1 MNTEEEFYLGNSSD
15 DSEFFLGNSAEDFY
29 LGNTAATSD
38 EPASDGDED
47 YQELLEIYE
56 LLKIGAKPFKVEF
69 EEYFKDN
76 PEIFKVADT
85 SYFKTLSENE
95 YKAFEK
101 KCDKLVGIA
110 HKNWIDIENQRKLED
125 LEKALN
131 TLKSIFR
138 QPAKTEAYIEEIKR
152 TLKAHLNAALRQKLK
167 DGILEVSEI
176 QELMEIAVSIR
187 LIPDSEAGRISI
199 LNSIKSANERNIF
212 KIESF
217 EETFVRIVSEKN
229 KIERMNTD
237 TVRSNLFKEFKS
249 LSDINNYVLANKTT
263 KTDEELFEDMCQLLT
278 DNNLLISNIELFM
291 LDFLEVEIERKG
303 EFYFRVPLNNDYY
316 YYLKGTAVNKYE
328 LTEDQWRQIT
338 MIRNIRNESDFT
350 VAFIMGYKKESSVV
364 GISKLLQENPETS
377 FSRILAGDLET
388 YFTHIGR
395 KNIANKISKL
405 KEAYKSNQ
413 DELVTGVVN
422 LLNTEIGDTSNEPIS
437 SDNKEKVSLDS
448 LVKKES
454 GIKELVFFVVKHK
467 EDEKLYSE
475 LSSESVSVERIQA
488 LLTAKQKKYSYTKFL
503 LNVLY
508 ELLLEN
514 DISQYKYAF
523 IKIATKIQELL
534 KDKED
539 FATFMKVY
547 VPIVDAAVK
556 NNIISSSDEID
567 GFLEIEKLMNQI
579 FDSEYETQN
588 NKTKKKSMFGLFKKG
603 E

>member
-15 DSEFFLGNSAEDFY
+15 DSEFFLGNSTEDFY
-29 LGNTAATSD
+29 LGNTAVTND

-56 LLKIGAKPFKVEF
+56 LLKIGAKPFKVEC

-328 LTEDQWRQIT
+328 LTEEQWRQIT

-454 GIKELVFFVVKHK
+454 GIKELVLFVVKHK

-547 VPIVDAAVK
+547 VPIVNAAVK

-588 NKTKKKSMFGLFKKG
+588 NKTKKKSKFGLFKKG

>member
-15 DSEFFLGNSAEDFY
+15 DSEFFLGNSTEDFY
-29 LGNTAATSD
+29 LGNTAVTND

-131 TLKSIFR
+131 TLKSVFR

-328 LTEDQWRQIT
+328 LTEEQWRQIT

-454 GIKELVFFVVKHK
+454 GIKELVLFVVKHK

-547 VPIVDAAVK
+547 VPIVNAAVK

-588 NKTKKKSMFGLFKKG
+588 NKTKKKSKFGLFKKG

>member
-1 MNTEEEFYLGNSSD
+1 MNTEEEFYLGNSYD

-29 LGNTAATSD
+29 LGNSAATSD

-454 GIKELVFFVVKHK
+454 GIKELVLFVVKHK

-547 VPIVDAAVK
+547 VPIVNAAVK

-588 NKTKKKSMFGLFKKG
+588 NKTKKKSKFGLFKK
-603 E
+603 EE

>member
-29 LGNTAATSD
+29 LGNTAAPSD

-138 QPAKTEAYIEEIKR
+138 QPAKTESYIEEIKR

-454 GIKELVFFVVKHK
+454 GIKELVLFVVKHK

-547 VPIVDAAVK
+547 VPIVNAAVK

-588 NKTKKKSMFGLFKKG
+588 NKTKKKSKFGLFKKG

>member
-138 QPAKTEAYIEEIKR
+138 QPAKTEVYIEEIKR

-454 GIKELVFFVVKHK
+454 GIKELVLFVVKHK

-547 VPIVDAAVK
+547 VPIVNAAVK

>member
-1 MNTEEEFYLGNSSD
+1 MNTEEEFYLGNSYD

-29 LGNTAATSD
+29 LGNTAAPSD

-138 QPAKTEAYIEEIKR
+138 QPAKTESYIEEIKR

-422 LLNTEIGDTSNEPIS
+422 LLNTEIGNQIDEPIS

-448 LVKKES
+448 LLRKES
-454 GIKELVFFVVKHK
+454 GIKELISFVVKHK

-475 LSSESVSVERIQA
+475 LSSESLSVERIQA
-488 LLTAKQKKYSYTKFL
+488 LLIAKQKKYSYTKFL

-547 VPIVDAAVK
+547 LPIVNAAVK
-556 NNIISSSDEID
+556 NSIINSSDEID

>member
-29 LGNTAATSD
+29 LGNTAAPSD

-249 LSDINNYVLANKTT
+249 LSDINNYVLANKST

-422 LLNTEIGDTSNEPIS
+422 LLNTEIGDPSNEPIF

-454 GIKELVFFVVKHK
+454 GIKELVLFVVKHK

-488 LLTAKQKKYSYTKFL
+488 LLTAEQKKYSYTKFL

-547 VPIVDAAVK
+547 VPIVNAAVK

-588 NKTKKKSMFGLFKKG
+588 NKTKKKSKFGLFKKG

>member
-69 EEYFKDN
+69 EEYFKDS

-138 QPAKTEAYIEEIKR
+138 QPAKTESYIEEIKR

-547 VPIVDAAVK
+547 VPIVNAAVK

>member
-1 MNTEEEFYLGNSSD
+1 MNTEEEFYLGNSYD

-29 LGNTAATSD
+29 LGNTAAPSD

-138 QPAKTEAYIEEIKR
+138 QPAKTESYIEEIKR

-422 LLNTEIGDTSNEPIS
+422 LLNTEIGNQIDEPIS

-448 LVKKES
+448 LLRKES
-454 GIKELVFFVVKHK
+454 GIKELISFVVKHK

-475 LSSESVSVERIQA
+475 LSSESLSVERIQA
-488 LLTAKQKKYSYTKFL
+488 LLIAKQKKYSYTKFL

-547 VPIVDAAVK
+547 VPIVNAAVK

-567 GFLEIEKLMNQI
+567 GLLEIEKLMNQI

-588 NKTKKKSMFGLFKKG
+588 NKTKKKSKFGLFKKG

>member
-1 MNTEEEFYLGNSSD
+1 MNTEEEFYLGNSYD

-29 LGNTAATSD
+29 LGNTAAPSD

-138 QPAKTEAYIEEIKR
+138 QPAKTESYIEEIKR

-454 GIKELVFFVVKHK
+454 GIKELVLFVVKHK

-547 VPIVDAAVK
+547 VPIVNAAVK

-588 NKTKKKSMFGLFKKG
+588 NKTKKKSKFGLFKKG
-603 E
+603 K

>member
-1 MNTEEEFYLGNSSD
+1 MNTEEEFYLGNSYD

-29 LGNTAATSD
+29 LGNTAAPSD

-138 QPAKTEAYIEEIKR
+138 QPAKTESYIEEIKR

-454 GIKELVFFVVKHK
+454 GIKELVLFVVNHK

-514 DISQYKYAF
+514 DILQYKYAF

-547 VPIVDAAVK
+547 VPIVNAAVK

-588 NKTKKKSMFGLFKKG
+588 NKTKKKSKFGLFKKG

>member
-547 VPIVDAAVK
+547 VPIVNAAIK

>member
-15 DSEFFLGNSAEDFY
+15 DSEFCLGNSTEDFY
-29 LGNTAATSD
+29 LGNTAVTND

-328 LTEDQWRQIT
+328 LTEEQWRQIT

-454 GIKELVFFVVKHK
+454 GIKELVLFVVKHK

-547 VPIVDAAVK
+547 VPIVNAAVK

-588 NKTKKKSMFGLFKKG
+588 NKTKKKSKFGLFKKG

>member
-15 DSEFFLGNSAEDFY
+15 DSEFFMGNSDDDFY
-29 LGNTAATSD
+29 LGDTTIANN
-38 EPASDGDED
+38 EPASDDD
-47 YQELLEIYE
+47 KAYQELLEIYE
-56 LLKIGAKPFKVEF
+56 LLKIGSKPYKVEF

-85 SYFKTLSENE
+85 KYFKTLSENE
-95 YKAFEK
+95 YKSFEN
-101 KCDKLVGIA
+101 KCDKLVAIA
-110 HKNWIDIENQRKLED
+110 HKKWIKIENQRKLED

-152 TLKAHLNAALRQKLK
+152 TLKAHLNAALRQKIK
-167 DGILEVSEI
+167 NGILEVSEI
-176 QELMEIAVSIR
+176 QEIMEIAVSIR
-187 LIPDSEAGRISI
+187 LISDSEAGHISI
-199 LNSIKSANERNIF
+199 LNSIRGANERKLF

-217 EETFVRIVSEKN
+217 EETFVRIVSGKP

-454 GIKELVFFVVKHK
+454 GIKELVLFVVKHK

-514 DISQYKYAF
+514 DILQYKYAF

-547 VPIVDAAVK
+547 VPIVNAAVK

-588 NKTKKKSMFGLFKKG
+588 NKTKKKSKFGLFKKG

>member
-15 DSEFFLGNSAEDFY
+15 DSEFFLGNSTEDFY
-29 LGNTAATSD
+29 LGNTAVTND

-328 LTEDQWRQIT
+328 LTEEQWRQIT

-448 LVKKES
+448 FVKKES
-454 GIKELVFFVVKHK
+454 GIKELVLFVVKHK

-547 VPIVDAAVK
+547 VPIVNAAVK

-588 NKTKKKSMFGLFKKG
+588 NKTKKKSKFGLFKKG

>member
-15 DSEFFLGNSAEDFY
+15 DSEFFLGNSTEDFY
-29 LGNTAATSD
+29 LGNTAVTND

-328 LTEDQWRQIT
+328 LTEEQWRQIT

-454 GIKELVFFVVKHK
+454 GIKELVLFVVKHK

-503 LNVLY
+503 LNVLS

-514 DISQYKYAF
+514 DISQYTYAF

-534 KDKED
+534 KDKQD
-539 FATFMKVY
+539 FATFMQVY
-547 VPIVDAAVK
+547 VPIVNAAVK

-588 NKTKKKSMFGLFKKG
+588 NKTKKKSKFGLFKKG

>member
-15 DSEFFLGNSAEDFY
+15 DSEFFLGNSTEDFY
-29 LGNTAATSD
+29 LGNTAVTND

-138 QPAKTEAYIEEIKR
+138 QPAKTEAYLEEIKR

-278 DNNLLISNIELFM
+278 DKNLLISNIELFM

-328 LTEDQWRQIT
+328 LTEEQWRQIT

-454 GIKELVFFVVKHK
+454 GIKELVLFVVKHK

-547 VPIVDAAVK
+547 VPIVNAAVK

-588 NKTKKKSMFGLFKKG
+588 NKTKKKSKFGLFKKG

>member
-15 DSEFFLGNSAEDFY
+15 DSEFFLGNSTEDFY
-29 LGNTAATSD
+29 LGNTAVTND

-405 KEAYKSNQ
+405 KGAYKSNQ

-454 GIKELVFFVVKHK
+454 GIKELVLFVVKHK

-547 VPIVDAAVK
+547 VPIVNAAVK

>member
-1 MNTEEEFYLGNSSD
+1 
-15 DSEFFLGNSAEDFY
+15 
-29 LGNTAATSD
+29 
-38 EPASDGDED
+38 
-47 YQELLEIYE
+47 
-56 LLKIGAKPFKVEF
+56 
-69 EEYFKDN
+69 
-76 PEIFKVADT
+76 
-85 SYFKTLSENE
+85 
-95 YKAFEK
+95 
-101 KCDKLVGIA
+101 
-110 HKNWIDIENQRKLED
+110 
-125 LEKALN
+125 
-131 TLKSIFR
+131 
-138 QPAKTEAYIEEIKR
+138 
-152 TLKAHLNAALRQKLK
+152 
-167 DGILEVSEI
+167 
-176 QELMEIAVSIR
+176 
-187 LIPDSEAGRISI
+187 
-199 LNSIKSANERNIF
+199 
-212 KIESF
+212 
-217 EETFVRIVSEKN
+217 
-229 KIERMNTD
+229 
-237 TVRSNLFKEFKS
+237 
-249 LSDINNYVLANKTT
+249 
-263 KTDEELFEDMCQLLT
+263 
-278 DNNLLISNIELFM
+278 
-291 LDFLEVEIERKG
+291 
-303 EFYFRVPLNNDYY
+303 
-316 YYLKGTAVNKYE
+316 
-328 LTEDQWRQIT
+328 

-422 LLNTEIGDTSNEPIS
+422 LLNTEIGNQIDEPIS

-448 LVKKES
+448 LLRKES
-454 GIKELVFFVVKHK
+454 GIKELISFVVKHK

-475 LSSESVSVERIQA
+475 LSSESLSVERVQA
-488 LLTAKQKKYSYTKFL
+488 LLIAKQKKYSYTKFL

-547 VPIVDAAVK
+547 VPIVNAAVK

-588 NKTKKKSMFGLFKKG
+588 NKTKKKSKFGLFKKG

>member
-15 DSEFFLGNSAEDFY
+15 DSEFFLGNSTEDFY
-29 LGNTAATSD
+29 LGNTAVTND

-454 GIKELVFFVVKHK
+454 GIKELVLFVVKHK

-514 DISQYKYAF
+514 DILQYKYAF

-547 VPIVDAAVK
+547 VPIVNAAVK

-588 NKTKKKSMFGLFKKG
+588 NKTKKKSKFGLFKKG

>member
-15 DSEFFLGNSAEDFY
+15 DSEFFLGNSTEDFY
-29 LGNTAATSD
+29 LGNTAVTND

-316 YYLKGTAVNKYE
+316 YYLKGTAVNKYK

-454 GIKELVFFVVKHK
+454 GIKELVLFVVKHK

-547 VPIVDAAVK
+547 VPIVNAAVK

-588 NKTKKKSMFGLFKKG
+588 NKTKKKSKFGLFKKG

>member
-1 MNTEEEFYLGNSSD
+1 MNTEEEFYLGNSYD

-29 LGNTAATSD
+29 LGNTAAPSD

-138 QPAKTEAYIEEIKR
+138 QPAKTESYIEEIKR

-454 GIKELVFFVVKHK
+454 GIKELVLFVVKHK

-514 DISQYKYAF
+514 DILQYKYAF

-547 VPIVDAAVK
+547 VPIVNAAVK

>member
-547 VPIVDAAVK
+547 VPIVNAAVK

>member
-1 MNTEEEFYLGNSSD
+1 MNTEEEFYLGNSYD

-29 LGNTAATSD
+29 LGNTAAPSD

-138 QPAKTEAYIEEIKR
+138 QPAKTESYIEEIKR

-454 GIKELVFFVVKHK
+454 GIKELVLFVVKHK

-547 VPIVDAAVK
+547 VPIVNAAVK

-588 NKTKKKSMFGLFKKG
+588 NKTKKKSKFGLFKKG

>member
-29 LGNTAATSD
+29 LGNTAAPSD

-454 GIKELVFFVVKHK
+454 GIKELVLFVVKHK

-547 VPIVDAAVK
+547 VPIVNAAVK

-588 NKTKKKSMFGLFKKG
+588 NKTKKKSKFGLFKKG

>member
-152 TLKAHLNAALRQKLK
+152 TLKAHLNAALKQKLK

-454 GIKELVFFVVKHK
+454 GIKELVFYVVKHK

-547 VPIVDAAVK
+547 VPIVNAAVK

>member
-15 DSEFFLGNSAEDFY
+15 DSEFFLGNSTEDFY
-29 LGNTAATSD
+29 LGNTAVTND

-138 QPAKTEAYIEEIKR
+138 QPAKTEVYIEEIKR

-454 GIKELVFFVVKHK
+454 GIKELVLFVVKHK

-547 VPIVDAAVK
+547 VPIVNAAVK

-588 NKTKKKSMFGLFKKG
+588 NKTKKKSKFGLFKKG

>member
-15 DSEFFLGNSAEDFY
+15 DSEFFLGNSTEDFY
-29 LGNTAATSD
+29 LGNTAVTND

-278 DNNLLISNIELFM
+278 DKNLLISNIELFM

-328 LTEDQWRQIT
+328 LTEEQWRQIT

-454 GIKELVFFVVKHK
+454 GIKELVLFVVKHK

-547 VPIVDAAVK
+547 VPIVNAAVK

-588 NKTKKKSMFGLFKKG
+588 NKTKKKSKFGLFKKG

>member
-15 DSEFFLGNSAEDFY
+15 DSEFFLGNSDDDYYIGDTTIA
-29 LGNTAATSD
+29 NN
-38 EPASDGDED
+38 EPASDDD
-47 YQELLEIYE
+47 KAYQELLEIYE
-56 LLKIGAKPFKVEF
+56 LLKIGSKPYKVEF

-85 SYFKTLSENE
+85 KYFKTLSENE
-95 YKAFEK
+95 YKSFEN
-101 KCDKLVGIA
+101 KCDKLVAIA
-110 HKNWIDIENQRKLED
+110 HKKWIKIENQRKLED

-152 TLKAHLNAALRQKLK
+152 TLKAHLNAALRQKIK

-176 QELMEIAVSIR
+176 QEIMEIAVSIR
-187 LIPDSEAGRISI
+187 LISDSEAGRISI
-199 LNSIKSANERNIF
+199 LKSIRGANERKLF

-217 EETFVRIVSEKN
+217 EETFVRIVSGKP
-229 KIERMNTD
+229 KIERMDTD
-237 TVRSNLFKEFKS
+237 SIRENLFKEYKS
-249 LSDINNYVLANKTT
+249 LSDISDYVLANQST
-263 KTDEELFEDMCQLLT
+263 KTDEELFEDMCQLLS

-291 LDFLEVEIERKG
+291 IDFLEIEIEKRG
-303 EFYFRVPLNNDYY
+303 EFYFSVPLNNDYY

-350 VAFIMGYKKESSVV
+350 VAFIMGHKKESSVV

-405 KEAYKSNQ
+405 KDAYRTNQ
-413 DELVTGVVN
+413 HELVTGVVN
-422 LLNTEIGDTSNEPIS
+422 LLNSEIGNPIDEPTT
-437 SDNKEKVSLDS
+437 SDNKEKLSLDS
-448 LVKKES
+448 LLKEDA
-454 GIKELVFFVVKHK
+454 GIKELVSFVVKHK

-475 LSSESVSVERIQA
+475 LSSESITVERVQA
-488 LLTAKQKKYSYTKFL
+488 LLISKTKKYSYTKFL
-503 LNVLY
+503 LNILN

-514 DISQYKYAF
+514 DISEYKYAF
-523 IKIATKIQELL
+523 IKIAIKIQDILN
-534 KDKED
+534 DKED
-539 FATFMKVY
+539 FVTFIKVY
-547 VPIVDAAVK
+547 VPIVRIAIE
-556 NNIISSSDEID
+556 NNIINNSDEIS
-567 GFLEIEKLMNQI
+567 GYSEIKEMMNQKFNI
-579 FDSEYETQN
+579 DYEMHN
-588 NKTKKKSMFGLFKKG
+588 NNAKKKSIFGLFKKG

>member
-1 MNTEEEFYLGNSSD
+1 MNTEEEFYLGNSYD

-29 LGNTAATSD
+29 LGNTAAPSD

-138 QPAKTEAYIEEIKR
+138 QPAKTESYIEEIKR

-547 VPIVDAAVK
+547 VPIVNAAVK

-588 NKTKKKSMFGLFKKG
+588 NKTKKKSKFGLFKKG

>member
-1 MNTEEEFYLGNSSD
+1 MNTEEEFYLGNSYD

-29 LGNTAATSD
+29 LGNTAAPSD

-364 GISKLLQENPETS
+364 GISKLLQENPKTS

-422 LLNTEIGDTSNEPIS
+422 LLNTEIGDPSNEPIS

-454 GIKELVFFVVKHK
+454 GIKELVLFVVKHK

-547 VPIVDAAVK
+547 VPIVNAAIK
-556 NNIISSSDEID
+556 NNIISRSDEID

>member
-15 DSEFFLGNSAEDFY
+15 NSEFFLGNSAEDFY
-29 LGNTAATSD
+29 LGNSAATSD

-364 GISKLLQENPETS
+364 GISKLLQENPKTS

-422 LLNTEIGDTSNEPIS
+422 LLNTEIGDPSNEPIS

-454 GIKELVFFVVKHK
+454 GIKELVLFVVKHK

-503 LNVLY
+503 LNLLY

-547 VPIVDAAVK
+547 VPIVNAAIK
-556 NNIISSSDEID
+556 NNIISRSDEID

>member
-15 DSEFFLGNSAEDFY
+15 AIDFFLGNSVDDFY
-29 LGNTAATSD
+29 LGDTTIANNELVSD
-38 EPASDGDED
+38 DDKA

-56 LLKIGAKPFKVEF
+56 LLKISSKPYKVEF

-85 SYFKTLSENE
+85 KYFKTLSENE
-95 YKAFEK
+95 YKSFEN
-101 KCDKLVGIA
+101 KCDKLVAIA
-110 HKNWIDIENQRKLED
+110 HKKWIKIENQRKLED

-138 QPAKTEAYIEEIKR
+138 QPTKTEAYIEEIKR

-187 LIPDSEAGRISI
+187 LIPDSEKGRISI

-217 EETFVRIVSEKN
+217 EETFVRIVSGKP
-229 KIERMNTD
+229 KIERMDTD
-237 TVRSNLFKEFKS
+237 SIRENLFKEYKS
-249 LSDINNYVLANKTT
+249 LSDISDYVLANQST
-263 KTDEELFEDMCQLLT
+263 KTDEELFEDMCQLLS

-291 LDFLEVEIERKG
+291 QDFLEIEIEKRG
-303 EFYFRVPLNNDYY
+303 EFYFSVPLNNDYY

-350 VAFIMGYKKESSVV
+350 VAFIMGHKKESSVV

-405 KEAYKSNQ
+405 KDAYRTNQ
-413 DELVTGVVN
+413 HELVTGVVN
-422 LLNTEIGDTSNEPIS
+422 LLNSEIGNPIDEPTTSG
-437 SDNKEKVSLDS
+437 NKEKLSLDS
-448 LVKKES
+448 LVKEEA
-454 GIKELVFFVVKHK
+454 GIKELVSFVVKHK

-475 LSSESVSVERIQA
+475 LSSESITVERVQA
-488 LLTAKQKKYSYTKFL
+488 LLISKTKKYSYTKFL
-503 LNVLY
+503 LNILN

-514 DISQYKYAF
+514 DISEYKYAF
-523 IKIATKIQELL
+523 IKIATKIQNILNE
-534 KDKED
+534 KND
-539 FATFMKVY
+539 FVTFIKVY
-547 VPIVDAAVK
+547 MPIVKTAVE
-556 NNIISSSDEID
+556 NNIIDNSDEIS
-567 GFLEIEKLMNQI
+567 GFSEIEELMNQK
-579 FDSEYETQN
+579 FDAEYEMQN
-588 NKTKKKSMFGLFKKG
+588 NKTKKKSKFSLFKKG

>member
-1 MNTEEEFYLGNSSD
+1 MNTEEEFYLGNSYD

-29 LGNTAATSD
+29 LGNTAAPSD

-101 KCDKLVGIA
+101 KCDKFVGIA

-138 QPAKTEAYIEEIKR
+138 QPAKTESYIEEIKR

-338 MIRNIRNESDFT
+338 MIRNIRKESDFT

-454 GIKELVFFVVKHK
+454 GIKELVLFVVKHK

-547 VPIVDAAVK
+547 VPIVNAAVK

-588 NKTKKKSMFGLFKKG
+588 NKTKKKSKFGLFKKG

>member
-1 MNTEEEFYLGNSSD
+1 MSTEEEFYLGNSTED
-15 DSEFFLGNSAEDFY
+15 NEFFLGDTTEDFY
-29 LGNTAATSD
+29 LGDTSVSTE
-38 EPASDGDED
+38 EPASDED
-47 YQELLEIYE
+47 KSYQELLDIYE
-56 LLKIGAKPFKVEF
+56 LLKIGAKPYKVEF

-85 SYFKTLSENE
+85 KYFKTLSENE

-138 QPAKTEAYIEEIKR
+138 QPAKTESYIEEIKR

-454 GIKELVFFVVKHK
+454 GIKELVLFVVKHK

-547 VPIVDAAVK
+547 VPIVNAAVK

-588 NKTKKKSMFGLFKKG
+588 NKTKKKSKFGLFKKG

>member
-15 DSEFFLGNSAEDFY
+15 DSEFFLGNSTEDFY
-29 LGNTAATSD
+29 LGNTAVTND
-38 EPASDGDED
+38 QPASDGDED

-237 TVRSNLFKEFKS
+237 TVKSNLFKEFKS

-454 GIKELVFFVVKHK
+454 GIKELVLFVVKHK

-547 VPIVDAAVK
+547 VPIVNAAVK

-588 NKTKKKSMFGLFKKG
+588 NKTKKKSKFGLFKKG

>member
-138 QPAKTEAYIEEIKR
+138 QPAKTESYIEEIKR

-547 VPIVDAAVK
+547 VPIVNAAIK